1 MKQHLVLYDDECPLC
16 TFQMKVLTW
25 LDWLNV
31 AALVPLSSE
40 RAREVA
46 PQLDRETLRAAM
58 HVVTTNGRIYRGARC
73 IRFLSLRMPL
83 LVPLGL
89 LLWIPGVI
97 WIAEH
102 VYQVVA
108 KNRYVLSRVFGCKDA
123 CAIMP
128 VRKREQDK
136 LA

>member
-1 MKQHLVLYDDECPLC
+1 MKQHLVLYDDECPMC
-16 TFQMKVLTW
+16 IFQMKVLTW

-40 RAREVA
+40 RAKEAA

-58 HVVTTNGRIYRGARC
+58 HVVTTRGKVYRGARC

-83 LVPLGL
+83 LIPLGL
-89 LLWIPGVI
+89 LLWVPGVI

-102 VYQVVA
+102 VYNLVA
-108 KNRYVLSRVFGCKDA
+108 NNRLVLSRVFGCKDA
-123 CAIMP
+123 CSIMP
-128 VRKREQDK
+128 VRKREHDK
-136 LA
+136 IA

>member
-46 PQLDRETLRAAM
+46 PQLDRETLLAAM
-58 HVVTTNGRIYRGARC
+58 HVVTTDGRIYRGARC

-83 LVPLGL
+83 LFPLAL
-89 LLWIPGVI
+89 FLWVPGVI
-97 WIAEH
+97 WIAEQ
-102 VYQVVA
+102 VYQLVA
-108 KNRYVLSRVFGCKDA
+108 NNRHMLSRVFGCKDA

-128 VRKREQDK
+128 KRQREQDK

>member
-31 AALVPLSSE
+31 AALVPLSSD
-40 RAREVA
+40 RARDAA
-46 PQLDRETLRAAM
+46 PNLDREDLRAAI
-58 HVVTTNGRIYRGARC
+58 HVITEKGAIHRGARC

-83 LVPLGL
+83 LIPLGL
-89 LLWIPGVI
+89 FLWIPGVI
-97 WIAEH
+97 WIAER
-102 VYQVVA
+102 VYQLVSR
-108 KNRYVLSRVFGCKDA
+108 NRYLLSRWFGCKDA
-123 CAIMP
+123 CSIMP
-128 VRKREQDK
+128 ARKREQDK

>member
-40 RAREVA
+40 RAREAA
-46 PQLDRETLRAAM
+46 PQLGRETLRAAM
-58 HVVTTNGRIYRGARC
+58 HVITAKGAIHRGARC

-83 LVPLGL
+83 LIPLGL
-89 LLWIPGVI
+89 LLWVPGVI
-97 WIAEH
+97 WVAEH
-102 VYQVVA
+102 AYQLVA
-108 KNRYVLSRVFGCKDA
+108 RNRYVLSRVFGCKDA

-128 VRKREQDK
+128 TRKREQDK